1 MVKNEKLNEKLAG
14 RSAKAVKAASDMA
27 IPVAFLGITFN
38 PKVSLYPIPT
48 CLLVSCLF
56 PLVTCNFPLASCI
69 LHPKKRRPS

>member
-38 PKVSLYPIPT
+38 PKVFLYPIPT
-48 CLLVSCLF
+48 CLLVSSLLSLVSCL
-56 PLVTCNFPLASCI
+56 LSLSSGNL
-69 LHPKKRRPS
+69 